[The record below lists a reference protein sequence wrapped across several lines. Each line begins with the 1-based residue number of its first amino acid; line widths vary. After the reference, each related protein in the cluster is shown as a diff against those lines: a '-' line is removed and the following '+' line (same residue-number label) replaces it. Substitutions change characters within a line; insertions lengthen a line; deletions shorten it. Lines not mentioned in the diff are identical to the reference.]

1 MAIER
6 HGDVLAPQLAIDQ
19 PRRAGQPDIDVVIIV
34 EDAVKI
40 GERIDYA
47 RVFVKGGTVF
57 DTRVET
63 VSGLTMTE
71 AADGVTSITVATPL
85 IANDSENCVVELY
98 IAPSQPGSHPTIAT
112 GL

>member
-1 MAIER
+1 MSVTVTR
-6 HGDVLAPQLAIDQ
+6 LDSQKLGTH
-19 PRRAGQPDIDVVIIV
+19 RV
-34 EDAVKI
+34 ETLKFARGTGAQSAALKI